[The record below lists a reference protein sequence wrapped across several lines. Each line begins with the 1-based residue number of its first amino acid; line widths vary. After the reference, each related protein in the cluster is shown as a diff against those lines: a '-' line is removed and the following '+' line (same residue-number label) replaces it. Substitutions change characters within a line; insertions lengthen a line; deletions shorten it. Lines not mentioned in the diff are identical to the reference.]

1 MTNHDKHDD
10 RTNDPQR
17 PSQAEGERE
26 QDKQKLHKPGSK
38 EQTISQGTATEE
50 RHRANDPERP
60 SQAEGERE
68 TVDEALRK
76 QQR

>member
-17 PSQAEGERE
+17 PSQAEGER
-26 QDKQKLHKPGSK
+26 D
-38 EQTISQGTATEE
+38 
-50 RHRANDPERP
+50 
-60 SQAEGERE
+60 